1 MPLLIQSLTSYE
13 RYEGFH
19 RQISV
24 RKSALVTRGWGL
36 VPLHTCTSLE
46 CEQWPLKGFSKAN
59 LRDAF
64 GCDAASRNKS
74 KARLMTNAET
84 VKFHQT
90 SRSQK
95 QKKSNGDVIPTGF
108 VNISSFLSGPG
119 FRPGRRLLKG
129 KVRNQWKRHVF
140 LSQNDLWSGCTS
152 VGFREAAT
160 NGRTEKD
167 HSTKAEVLSYS
178 KTKEVHRFRQPI
190 GPNGAQTRNP
200 WSQPHV

>member
-1 MPLLIQSLTSYE
+1 M
-13 RYEGFH
+13 
-19 RQISV
+19 

-59 LRDAF
+59 LGDAF

-74 KARLMTNAET
+74 KARLMTNTET

-90 SRSQK
+90 SRSQKQK

-108 VNISSFLSGPG
+108 VNISSFLSDPG

-129 KVRNQWKRHVF
+129 KVRNLWKRHVF
-140 LSQNDLWSGCTS
+140 SLIERPLEWMYQCWFQRS
-152 VGFREAAT
+152 
-160 NGRTEKD
+160 
-167 HSTKAEVLSYS
+167 S
-178 KTKEVHRFRQPI
+178 KQMGGGLKKTTAQRQKC
-190 GPNGAQTRNP
+190 
-200 WSQPHV
+200 

>member
-1 MPLLIQSLTSYE
+1 M
-13 RYEGFH
+13 
-19 RQISV
+19 

-59 LRDAF
+59 LGDAF

-74 KARLMTNAET
+74 KARLMTNTET

-90 SRSQK
+90 SRSQKQK

-108 VNISSFLSGPG
+108 VNISSFLSDSWLPT
-119 FRPGRRLLKG
+119 RTPVIERKG
-129 KVRNQWKRHVF
+129 EE
-140 LSQNDLWSGCTS
+140 S
-152 VGFREAAT
+152 VEKACFFSHRTTFGVDVPVLVSEKQQT
-160 NGRTEKD
+160 NGRRTEKD

-178 KTKEVHRFRQPI
+178 KTKEVQRFSQPI
-190 GPNGAQTRNP
+190 GPNGASTPNP
-200 WSQPHV
+200 WSHPHV